1 MTEPQRVLN
10 GKVLPAKKTAAGLG
24 NASTADAFSA
34 LSQIVDGVRE
44 SFQIHQTESTKREKL
59 KTYREVE
66 VRRIEAAEKTLHDYF
81 DLTFG
86 ERRETNRRLF
96 ENFDLA
102 RKSGDVAAMQVA
114 VGGIVEVARTSPLAG
129 IGNLS
134 ELRKALDDPDTIFEF

>member
-1 MTEPQRVLN
+1 MTERKRVLTGN
-10 GKVLPAKKTAAGLG
+10 VLPARSTEAALG
-24 NASTADAFSA
+24 KISAADAFSA
-34 LSQIVDGVRE
+34 LRQLVDGIHQ

-59 KTYREVE
+59 KTYREIE

-86 ERRETNRRLF
+86 ERRETNQRLF

-102 RKSGDVAAMQVA
+102 RESGDVAAMQVA
-114 VGGIVEVARTSPLAG
+114 VGGIVDIARASPLAG

>member
-1 MTEPQRVLN
+1 MTEQKRVLKGN
-10 GKVLPAKKTAAGLG
+10 VLPAKRTEAALG
-24 NASTADAFSA
+24 KASAADAFSA

-44 SFQIHQTESTKREKL
+44 AFQIHQTESTKREKL
-59 KTYREVE
+59 KTYRELE

-86 ERRETNRRLF
+86 ERRETNNRLF
-96 ENFDLA
+96 ENYDLA
-102 RKSGDVAAMQVA
+102 RESGDVAAMQVA
-114 VGGIVEVARTSPLAG
+114 VGGIVDIARTSPLAG